1 MRRIATTGDESRK
14 KIISRRYPASR
25 QQRRRESSVLPLR
38 VVSNAKSSRAVASL
52 SISATNTLP
61 AATAA
66 SEGRRGESPAAIRSA
81 FTKCMTP
88 ASIGRNS
95 RANVVL
101 PEPLGPA
108 ITIHRGGW
116 RRELTFF
123 NPVPLDL
130 LDGSSPTD
138 SGNRSRCQVL
148 HAVRSAPLATGP
160 CIRQPGRVAHQSD
173 PRARKH
179 RQSNSAIAGLST
191 RYCGRPVASTTV
203 KVCVS
208 TPRL

>member
-14 KIISRRYPASR
+14 KIISRRYPVSR
-25 QQRRRESSVLPLR
+25 QQRRRESNVLPLK

-66 SEGRRGESPAAIRSA
+66 SEGLRGESPAAIRSA

-116 RRELTFF
+116 RREFTFLQPCPARSSRRKF
-123 NPVPLDL
+123 TYGFRESKPLSGAPRRQI
-130 LDGSSPTD
+130 GSI
-138 SGNRSRCQVL
+138 GNRPLYQATRANCPPGHFPSRKQ
-148 HAVRSAPLATGP
+148 
-160 CIRQPGRVAHQSD
+160 
-173 PRARKH
+173 
-179 RQSNSAIAGLST
+179 RQSNSAMAGLST

-208 TPRL
+208 MPRL